1 MFAIETTGLAKSF
14 RRKRVICDL
23 DLHVGRGEIY
33 GFVGKNGSGK
43 STTMKML
50 AGLMPPDAGEVR
62 VLGRVM
68 APCEANPRMGTL
80 IEAPGIYPNLSALD
94 NMMVK
99 ALVLGVIDPR
109 DACMDLLRAV
119 GLDRAGKQRA
129 KHFSMGMKQ
138 RLGVALA
145 LLGSPDILLLDEPMN
160 GLDPEGVRDIRG
172 LIVRLNRERGITV
185 LISSHVL
192 DQLERMCTVYGVIRE
207 GRMVAELTADEV
219 EEACASCLV
228 LCCAEQSRAL
238 AVLAEHCPAA
248 RLTALPG
255 DAVRI
260 EGDVAAE
267 EVGRALMEEGV
278 VVRDLHRTEGDR
290 EGFFVELM
298 GGRDAED
305 APAPPMGGGRRTGG
319 E

>member
-1 MFAIETTGLAKSF
+1 M
-14 RRKRVICDL
+14 
-23 DLHVGRGEIY
+23 
-33 GFVGKNGSGK
+33 
-43 STTMKML
+43 
-50 AGLMPPDAGEVR
+50 
-62 VLGRVM
+62 
-68 APCEANPRMGTL
+68 
-80 IEAPGIYPNLSALD
+80 
-94 NMMVK
+94 
-99 ALVLGVIDPR
+99 
-109 DACMDLLRAV
+109 
-119 GLDRAGKQRA
+119 
-129 KHFSMGMKQ
+129 
-138 RLGVALA
+138 
-145 LLGSPDILLLDEPMN
+145 LDEPMN

-228 LCCAEQSRAL
+228 LRCAEQSRAL
-238 AVLAEHCPAA
+238 AVLAERCPAA

-260 EGDVAAE
+260 EGDVAAD

-298 GGRDAED
+298 GGRDTED
-305 APAPPMGGGRRTGG
+305 APAPPMSGGRRTGG